1 LQRSRSKKLGNKN
14 KRKTAKIK
22 GILVREGIVV
32 RDKKEASR
40 RITKFWSNLYSLVR
54 EFDLDLL
61 DQMIE
66 EHDAR
71 FLEVD

>member
-1 LQRSRSKKLGNKN
+1 LQRSWSKKLGNKN

-40 RITKFWSNLYSLVR
+40 RITKFWSNLYSSVR
-54 EFDLDLL
+54 GFDPDLR
-61 DQMIE
+61 DRMIK
-66 EHDAR
+66 EHNAR